1 MTVVEIKSNL
11 HQLIDKEEDVSV
23 LSSVLHFLKKENND
37 IWDSLSE
44 EERNAVEE
52 GLKDVETGN
61 VISLEAFMVKHKK
74 KVNYAS

>member
-1 MTVVEIKSNL
+1 MTIVEIKSNL

-44 EERNAVEE
+44 EERNAINE

-61 VISLEAFMVKHKK
+61 VISFEAFTNKHKK